1 MEGDLMKKV
10 KLKALMFVMILTLLI
25 TSIPL
30 NGFAEEDSLD
40 KNIQKVKALFKIG
53 DEYDYFDKH
62 QYDRSSDK
70 KITSLSWRNKDK
82 HIGVDIDEDGNI
94 IGYWKN
100 ERSINRNTK
109 PYKFPKTT
117 KKQGEK
123 VARDFIKKLYPDILD
138 KIIYQDEDNAA
149 YLRNDLREYNYSFA
163 RREDDIPFYGNNVYI
178 SVDTQTG
185 EVNSFNINWEKDLK
199 FEDAKNIISKDEAKN
214 IYKDNMD
221 LELLYK
227 VKETDKNMESYLAY
241 SVKETDKTVD
251 AKTKDIIS
259 TSYIPR
265 YSIYGGIS
273 RRNMEKISIEEE
285 NKLINSKKIIGRKE
299 SSEKIINTFKL
310 GKEYEIEGHKL
321 LGNKEKD
328 IYIWEVMI
336 MKRVGNH
343 GSGTSMSVNAKTG
356 EIIDFSDP
364 GSWDDADDKEPKY
377 SKEELLEKAKEL
389 IKNNSPEK
397 YKKVEY
403 IENEDKISF
412 YNEKNISGFLFVRKE
427 NDLKVENDGYRI
439 VLSNVTGNVQSYN
452 FNWSDLEFESP
463 NNIIEKDEAKEILLG
478 DKELVLEYQLE
489 NSEKEKKNVKLV
501 YDFKD
506 KYLAVDAKNSE
517 IVDNIRGLMEKAA
530 IKGYK
535 DTENSFAKNQIN
547 KLQEYIVLFEGEEF
561 KPKQEITQKEFLQL
575 LAQTKYRYYFYEDSD
590 YIYERFVDEGIL
602 KEEEKNMGAKVT
614 REEAIKYIVRA
625 FGQEPLEDLK
635 GIYKLEYDDAD
646 KISTNLKGHIA
657 IAEGLGLISGKG
669 NFRPKDNL
677 TREEAV
683 LLIYNILNRDI

>member
-1 MEGDLMKKV
+1 MKKV
-10 KLKALMFVMILTLLI
+10 KLKVLMFVMVLTLLI

-30 NGFAEEDSLD
+30 NGFAEEDSLN
-40 KNIQKVKALFKIG
+40 KNIQKVKALLKIG

-62 QYDRSSDK
+62 QYERSSDK
-70 KITSLSWRNKDK
+70 KVTSLSWSNKDK
-82 HIGVDIDEDGNI
+82 HISVDIDEDGNI
-94 IGYWKN
+94 VGYWKN
-100 ERSINRNTK
+100 ERTINRNTK
-109 PYKFPKTT
+109 PFKFPKIT

-149 YLRNDLREYNYSFA
+149 YIRNDLREYNYSFT
-163 RREDDIPFYGNNVYI
+163 RVEKDIPFYGNSVYI

-199 FEDAKNIISKDEAKN
+199 FEDAKNIISKDEAKK

-227 VKETDKNMESYLAY
+227 VKETDKNMKSYLTY

-251 AKTKDIIS
+251 AKTKDMIS
-259 TSYIPR
+259 TSYISTYPV
-265 YSIYGGIS
+265 YGGMS
-273 RRNMEKISIEEE
+273 HRNMEKISIEEE

-299 SSEKIINTFKL
+299 SSEKIISTFKL
-310 GKEYEIEGHKL
+310 GKEYEIERHKL
-321 LGNKEKD
+321 LGDKEKD

-343 GSGTSMSVNAKTG
+343 GSGTGMSVNAKTG

-364 GSWDDADDKEPKY
+364 GSWDDAENEEPKY

-389 IKNNSPEK
+389 IKNNNPEN
-397 YKKVEY
+397 YKKLEY
-403 IENEDKISF
+403 IGDEDTSSF
-412 YNEKNISGFLFVRKE
+412 YNEKNMSSFLFVRKE
-427 NDLKVENDGYRI
+427 NDLKVENHGYRI
-439 VLSNVTGNVQSYN
+439 VFNNVTGKVQSYN

-506 KYLAVDAKNSE
+506 RYLAVNAKNGE
-517 IVDNIRGLMEKAA
+517 IIENRRLMEKAA

-535 DTENSFAKNQIN
+535 DIENSFAKNQIN

-561 KPKQEITQKEFLQL
+561 KPKQEITQKEFVQL
-575 LAQTKYRYYFYEDSD
+575 LGQTKYRHYFYEETD

-602 KEEEKNMGAKVT
+602 KEEEKNMGGKVT

-646 KISTNLKGHIA
+646 KISTKLKGHIA

-683 LLIYNILNRDI
+683 VLIYNILNRDI

>member
-1 MEGDLMKKV
+1 MKKV

>member
-1 MEGDLMKKV
+1 MKKV

-25 TSIPL
+25 TGIPL